1 MDPNNTAASFQS
13 TIWSLVLGA
22 AGRDRASLEHLLRA
36 YWSPVYAFIRR
47 QGYSGHDASDLTQEF
62 LTQVVLGRDLAA
74 RANPEKGRF
83 RSFMKQA
90 LRNFLIDQHRLGRH
104 HKGHSARHQQGV
116 PAAEAGERE
125 DSPRD
130 PDAKF
135 KPAHPA
141 AAISINDPSASH
153 YGSQLPDLSPPETD
167 AMFDR
172 EWAAAVI
179 EQTLDKLEEACLNDG
194 LEAHWEAFSLNV
206 LGPALR
212 GTRPLPMDELARRIG
227 ALDATQASNMLQTI
241 KRRFR
246 RALREVVGE
255 TVADPANVEHE
266 LTELKSYFGGSAN

>member
-90 LRNFLIDQHRLGRH
+90 LRNFLIDQHRMGRH

-116 PAAEAGERE
+116 PASEAGERPE
-125 DSPRD
+125 RSDGDR
-130 PDAKF
+130 F

-141 AAISINDPSASH
+141 AAVSMNDPSASH
-153 YGSQLPDLSPPETD
+153 YGSTIPDTSNPETD
-167 AMFDR
+167 AHFDR

-179 EQTLDKLEEACLNDG
+179 EQTLDKLEEACLADG
-194 LEAHWEAFSLNV
+194 MEGHWEAFSLNV

-212 GTRPLPMDELARRIG
+212 GTRPVPMDELAKRVG
-227 ALDATQASNMLQTI
+227 AIDATQASNMLQTI

-246 RALREVVGE
+246 RTLREVISE
-255 TVADPANVEHE
+255 TVADSANVEPE
-266 LTELKSYFGGSAN
+266 LSELKSFFGGSVN

>member
-90 LRNFLIDQHRLGRH
+90 LRNFLIDQHRMGRH

-116 PAAEAGERE
+116 PAAEAGERPE
-125 DSPRD
+125 RVDGDR
-130 PDAKF
+130 F

-141 AAISINDPSASH
+141 AAISMNDPSASH
-153 YGSQLPDLSPPETD
+153 YGSTIPDPSPPETD
-167 AMFDR
+167 ALFDR

-179 EQTLDKLEEACLNDG
+179 EQTLDKLEEACMADG
-194 LEAHWEAFSLNV
+194 MEGHWEAFSLNV

-212 GTRPLPMDELARRIG
+212 GTRPVPMDELAKRIG

-246 RALREVVGE
+246 RVLREVVAE
-255 TVADPANVEHE
+255 TVANSEHIETE
-266 LTELKSYFGGSAN
+266 LSELKSYFGGSVN